1 LRTGGGLS
9 SKVHPISEATEQ
21 VYDTRNNQNE
31 NHITESTVRVQA
43 KAPAEAKEVE
53 DVFANLDDNEDES

>member
-1 LRTGGGLS
+1 M
-9 SKVHPISEATEQ
+9 EQ

-43 KAPAEAKEVE
+43 KAPAEAKEVD